1 MMRTIA
7 IANPRAGSG
16 KTATTHALGMVMAE
30 RGWRVLLVDLDPQ
43 ASLTS
48 FCGVE
53 STAGASLAEVLGGAL
68 PGPVAMWDILR
79 EVVPGTYLFLAP
91 ADLAMASTELGLA
104 SRIGREMVVRKV
116 LATVESNF
124 DMALI
129 DCPSTLS
136 LLTVNALT
144 AAESVLVPSQ
154 PDVTHVRGLWLF
166 LATLAQI
173 RQAMNA
179 DLDMLGVLLSPF
191 DPRLNHHRT
200 ALQAMRAARLP
211 LLAVGPLRS
220 PMAPEEDE
228 TASYFPTDPI
238 AQTHLAERVEK
249 WVADTRP

>member
-16 KTATTHALGMVMAE
+16 KTATTHALGMVLAE

-91 ADLAMASTELGLA
+91 ADLAMASSELGLG
-104 SRIGREMVVRKV
+104 SRIGREIVLRKV
-116 LATVESNF
+116 LATVGANF
-124 DMALI
+124 DLALI

-144 AAESVLVPSQ
+144 AAEGAIIPSQ

-173 RQAMNA
+173 RQEMNA
-179 DLDMLGVLLSPF
+179 DLEVLGILISPY
-191 DPRLNHHRT
+191 DSRLNHHRT

-211 LLAVGPLRS
+211 LLPLGL
-220 PMAPEEDE
+220 PPDAPADE
-228 TASYFPTDPI
+228 PATSYFPTDPH
-238 AQTHLAERVEK
+238 AQLVLAERVER
-249 WVADTRP
+249 WIADSRV

>member
-1 MMRTIA
+1 
-7 IANPRAGSG
+7 
-16 KTATTHALGMVMAE
+16 
-30 RGWRVLLVDLDPQ
+30 
-43 ASLTS
+43 
-48 FCGVE
+48 
-53 STAGASLAEVLGGAL
+53 
-68 PGPVAMWDILR
+68 
-79 EVVPGTYLFLAP
+79 
-91 ADLAMASTELGLA
+91 
-104 SRIGREMVVRKV
+104 MVVRKV
-116 LATVESNF
+116 LGTVQSNF

-173 RQAMNA
+173 RQEMNA

-211 LLAVGPLRS
+211 LLPVGPLRGS
-220 PMAPEEDE
+220 MAPEEDD
-228 TASYFPTDPI
+228 APSYFPTDSL
-238 AQTHLAERVEK
+238 AQAQLAERVEK
-249 WVADTRP
+249 WVADTRV